1 MKPDIT
7 NSIIEKMR
15 DNVKKID
22 PQRLSHNTGA
32 VFHSTE
38 EHCATK
44 KHCAS
49 EKHLGD
55 FKLIF
60 FGESITVT
68 YPEFIIRESDSNEEV
83 QEHIKALLLYYFT
96 TADGTPPGGKWIAL
110 SELPD
115 GGFYNQAYQGYSGNR
130 LVKAFAND
138 LDSFRNSAFS
148 WGGTAESFG
157 DLSFSFQALPN
168 VKLLA
173 VYWKGDEE
181 FSPTAKVLF
190 DSSARHYL
198 PTDLCA
204 FLGSILTK
212 KLIETK

>member
-1 MKPDIT
+1 MEPDIK

-15 DNVKKID
+15 ATVKRID
-22 PQRLSHNTGA
+22 PQKLSNNTGA
-32 VFHSTE
+32 AFHST
-38 EHCATK
+38 K
-44 KHCAS
+44 
-49 EKHLGD
+49 KHLGEFDLD
-55 FKLIF
+55 FFRESLI
-60 FGESITVT
+60 IT
-68 YPEFIIRESDSNEEV
+68 YPDFNIRYVNNNEAV
-83 QEHIKALLLYYFT
+83 QEHIQTLLLYYFT
-96 TADGTPPGGKWIAL
+96 TADGTPPESKWVAL

-130 LVKAFAND
+130 LVKAFVND
-138 LDSFRNSAFS
+138 LESFRSSALS
-148 WGGTAESFG
+148 SGGIAESLG

-190 DSSARHYL
+190 DSSACHYL

-204 FLGSILTK
+204 FLGSTLTK
-212 KLIETK
+212 KLIEAK